1 MSLNSEQAASLPSV
15 DLLVEQGA
23 SICQGLLM
31 RIRMCSNMVLK
42 EVLMISR
49 KIHFVAQKIYLENQW
64 NMLQA
69 YRNIVGPKYPK
80 MELHLSQDHAVLDI
94 DQAILGAVDDQ
105 NL

>member
-1 MSLNSEQAASLPSV
+1 
-15 DLLVEQGA
+15 
-23 SICQGLLM
+23 
-31 RIRMCSNMVLK
+31 
-42 EVLMISR
+42 MISR